1 MKQQT
6 ESRVCGRAWRRLLA
20 GVLAALTLC
29 TAVPAYAEAPADTV
43 QPAGTSQAAEGT
55 GGTAAQ
61 ESTPASSSPEQAGPS
76 APSEDVSAPADDTQ
90 APSQEAAAA
99 PPEED
104 RAAQPQAAPANGAE
118 KEGKPEPETAPQES
132 TSLPVAGQ
140 TYWFPMDTNNTEG
153 GKFTTY
159 KVREQKV
166 PAGLKWVPFTFS
178 GTINAYVLTDKAVN
192 LGDSQKVSEQQEG
205 SEKLGSIYDHQ
216 IFLSNHVL
224 TDGPS
229 WDNANSAG
237 LIFGKD
243 YKVGGITYKARALS
257 CGAIWISGNE
267 FSWLPNCEYSLMN
280 SKGYVK
286 NPAWTGSWA
295 QDPAAIGR
303 DAPGQKTAYKF
314 TEYEARFP
322 FASNGSGMGLR
333 PVFEVPQGQENS
345 LHAVALDLGQFKLKT
360 REGGYEG
367 EAGPVQTMN
376 VVMAVGAGNSNRPAY
391 EELAWAGSNTAP
403 EKESLIWIADNGKTY
418 TLDAPIPVDGITKLT
433 LGVKEKDESGMAAP
447 GLAITAQPQNVT
459 VKEGQSASFAV
470 QAVSEH
476 GLGTLG
482 YSWEVKQ
489 PQAARTLAEND
500 GWGAVGLQSTYTLA
514 STALGQSGTQYR
526 CKVTLTYIEVAEGG
540 TETKK
545 TIEAYSDAATLTVT
559 KADPP
564 AAPGGAGVPAGQKP
578 NPKTAVD
585 GWQGFWQ
592 DVRALLG
599 L

>member
-6 ESRVCGRAWRRLLA
+6 ESRVCGRVWRRLLA
-20 GVLAALTLC
+20 GALAALTLC

-61 ESTPASSSPEQAGPS
+61 ESTPASSSQEQAGPS

-118 KEGKPEPETAPQES
+118 KEGKPEPEPAPQES

-153 GKFTTY
+153 GKFMEFTL
-159 KVREQKV
+159 REQKI

-178 GTINAYVLTDKAVN
+178 GTINAYVLNSTATSW
-192 LGDSQKVSEQQEG
+192 GDSQKVSEQQPN
-205 SEKLGSIYDHQ
+205 SEKLGRIYDHQ

-229 WDNANSAG
+229 WNGANGAS

-243 YKVGGITYKARALS
+243 YKVGGITYTARALS
-257 CGAIWISGNE
+257 CGLGAGNRLLAN
-267 FSWLPNCEYSLMN
+267 SEYYIMRYK
-280 SKGYVK
+280 KGYLK
-286 NPAWTGSWA
+286 NPAWTFALG
-295 QDPAAIGR
+295 QDASLRAYGGLEGGKFVDGILGTPAHNSSR
-303 DAPGQKTAYKF
+303 V
-314 TEYEARFP
+314 
-322 FASNGSGMGLR
+322 GLR
-333 PVFEVPQGQENS
+333 PVFEVPQSWENS

-376 VVMAVGAGNSNRPAY
+376 VVMAEGAENINRPAY
-391 EELAWAGSNTAP
+391 ENLAWAGEEEKAP
-403 EKESLIWIADNGKTY
+403 TEESLIWIADNGKTY
-418 TLDAPIPVDGITKLT
+418 ALSAKIPVAGITKLT
-433 LGVKEKDESGMAAP
+433 LGVMEKDESGMATP
-447 GLAITAQPQNVT
+447 GLTITAHPQSVT

-500 GWGAVGLQSTYTLA
+500 GWGEVGRQNTYTLA

-526 CKVTLTYIEVAEGG
+526 CKVTLTYTEVGTGGAE
-540 TETKK
+540 TQK
-545 TIEAYSDAATLTVT
+545 TIETYSDAATLTVT

-564 AAPGGAGVPAGQKP
+564 AAPGGTGAPAGQKP

>member
-1 MKQQT
+1 
-6 ESRVCGRAWRRLLA
+6 
-20 GVLAALTLC
+20 
-29 TAVPAYAEAPADTV
+29 
-43 QPAGTSQAAEGT
+43 
-55 GGTAAQ
+55 
-61 ESTPASSSPEQAGPS
+61 
-76 APSEDVSAPADDTQ
+76 
-90 APSQEAAAA
+90 
-99 PPEED
+99 
-104 RAAQPQAAPANGAE
+104 
-118 KEGKPEPETAPQES
+118 
-132 TSLPVAGQ
+132 
-140 TYWFPMDTNNTEG
+140 MDTNNTEG

-376 VVMAVGAGNSNRPAY
+376 VVMAEGAGNINRPAY

>member
-6 ESRVCGRAWRRLLA
+6 ESRVCGKAWRRLLA
-20 GVLAALTLC
+20 GALAALTLC

-43 QPAGTSQAAEGT
+43 QSAGTSQAAEGT

-61 ESTPASSSPEQAGPS
+61 ESTPASSSPEQAQPS
-76 APSEDVSAPADDTQ
+76 APEEDVSAPADDTQ

-229 WDNANSAG
+229 WNDANGAD

-243 YKVGGITYKARALS
+243 YKVGGITYKARAAT
-257 CGAIWISGNE
+257 CGAKGYSAGKYD
-267 FSWLPNCEYSLMN
+267 WLPNSEYLVMDN
-280 SKGYVK
+280 KGYVK
-286 NPAWTGSWA
+286 NPAWTFSWG
-295 QDPAAIGR
+295 QDPATSVHE
-303 DAPGQKTAYKF
+303 PGKKTAY
-314 TEYEARFP
+314 
-322 FASNGSGMGLR
+322 ASTDYDAYFQWGGSASRVGLR

-360 REGGYEG
+360 RDGGYEG

-376 VVMAVGAGNSNRPAY
+376 VVMAEGAENINRPAY
-391 EELAWAGSNTAP
+391 EDLAWAGSNTAP

-418 TLDAPIPVDGITKLT
+418 ALGANIPVSGITKLT
-433 LGVKEKDESGMAAP
+433 LGVKEKDESGMAVP
-447 GLAITAQPQNVT
+447 GITLTAHPQSVT
-459 VKEGQSASFAV
+459 VKEGQSASFVV

-526 CKVTLTYIEVAEGG
+526 CKVTLTYTEVGADG

-545 TIEAYSDAATLTVT
+545 TIEAYSNAATLTVT

-564 AAPGGAGVPAGQKP
+564 AAPGGTGAPAGQKP

-599 L
+599 V

>member
-1 MKQQT
+1 M
-6 ESRVCGRAWRRLLA
+6 
-20 GVLAALTLC
+20 
-29 TAVPAYAEAPADTV
+29 PAYAEAPADTV
-43 QPAGTSQAAEGT
+43 QPGRHVTAARH

-280 SKGYVK
+280 RQGLCEKPRRGQVPGRK
-286 NPAWTGSWA
+286 I
-295 QDPAAIGR
+295 QAAIGS

-314 TEYEARFP
+314 TEYEARSHSRARKRRGCAP
-322 FASNGSGMGLR
+322 F
-333 PVFEVPQGQENS
+333 
-345 LHAVALDLGQFKLKT
+345 
-360 REGGYEG
+360 
-367 EAGPVQTMN
+367 
-376 VVMAVGAGNSNRPAY
+376 
-391 EELAWAGSNTAP
+391 
-403 EKESLIWIADNGKTY
+403 
-418 TLDAPIPVDGITKLT
+418 
-433 LGVKEKDESGMAAP
+433 
-447 GLAITAQPQNVT
+447 
-459 VKEGQSASFAV
+459 
-470 QAVSEH
+470 
-476 GLGTLG
+476 
-482 YSWEVKQ
+482 
-489 PQAARTLAEND
+489 
-500 GWGAVGLQSTYTLA
+500 
-514 STALGQSGTQYR
+514 
-526 CKVTLTYIEVAEGG
+526 
-540 TETKK
+540 
-545 TIEAYSDAATLTVT
+545 
-559 KADPP
+559 
-564 AAPGGAGVPAGQKP
+564 
-578 NPKTAVD
+578 
-585 GWQGFWQ
+585 
-592 DVRALLG
+592 
-599 L
+599 

>member
-6 ESRVCGRAWRRLLA
+6 ESRVCGRVWRRLLA
-20 GVLAALTLC
+20 GALAALTLC

-118 KEGKPEPETAPQES
+118 KEGKPEPEPAPQES

-178 GTINAYVLTDKAVN
+178 GTINAYVLTEKATN
-192 LGDSQKVSEQQEG
+192 WGDGEKVSTQQEG
-205 SEKLGSIYDHQ
+205 SEELGRLYDHQ

-229 WDNANSAG
+229 WNDAKSNDF
-237 LIFGKD
+237 LFGKD
-243 YKVGGITYKARALS
+243 YKVGDITYTARALS
-257 CGAIWISGNE
+257 CGLTSRNGFLANS
-267 FSWLPNCEYSLMN
+267 EYYIMKHV
-280 SKGYVK
+280 KGYLK
-286 NPAWTGSWA
+286 NPAWTFALG
-295 QDPAAIGR
+295 QDISLKAYGGLEGGRYSDGIPGIPANTSTR
-303 DAPGQKTAYKF
+303 V
-314 TEYEARFP
+314 
-322 FASNGSGMGLR
+322 GLR
-333 PVFEVPQGQENS
+333 PAFEVPQGQENS

-360 REGGYEG
+360 RDGGYEG

-376 VVMAVGAGNSNRPAY
+376 VVMAEGAENINRPAY
-391 EELAWAGSNTAP
+391 EDLAWAGSNTAP

-418 TLDAPIPVDGITKLT
+418 TLGAPIPVDGITKLT

-447 GLAITAQPQNVT
+447 GITLTVHPQSVT
-459 VKEGQSASFAV
+459 VKEGEKASFAV

-526 CKVTLTYIEVAEGG
+526 CKVTLTYTEVGADG

-545 TIEAYSDAATLTVT
+545 TIEAYSNAATLTVT
-559 KADPP
+559 KADP
-564 AAPGGAGVPAGQKP
+564 AGAPGGTGAPAGQKP

-599 L
+599 V

>member
-1 MKQQT
+1 
-6 ESRVCGRAWRRLLA
+6 
-20 GVLAALTLC
+20 
-29 TAVPAYAEAPADTV
+29 
-43 QPAGTSQAAEGT
+43 
-55 GGTAAQ
+55 
-61 ESTPASSSPEQAGPS
+61 
-76 APSEDVSAPADDTQ
+76 
-90 APSQEAAAA
+90 
-99 PPEED
+99 
-104 RAAQPQAAPANGAE
+104 
-118 KEGKPEPETAPQES
+118 
-132 TSLPVAGQ
+132 
-140 TYWFPMDTNNTEG
+140 
-153 GKFTTY
+153 
-159 KVREQKV
+159 
-166 PAGLKWVPFTFS
+166 
-178 GTINAYVLTDKAVN
+178 
-192 LGDSQKVSEQQEG
+192 
-205 SEKLGSIYDHQ
+205 
-216 IFLSNHVL
+216 
-224 TDGPS
+224 
-229 WDNANSAG
+229 
-237 LIFGKD
+237 
-243 YKVGGITYKARALS
+243 
-257 CGAIWISGNE
+257 
-267 FSWLPNCEYSLMN
+267 
-280 SKGYVK
+280 
-286 NPAWTGSWA
+286 
-295 QDPAAIGR
+295 
-303 DAPGQKTAYKF
+303 
-314 TEYEARFP
+314 
-322 FASNGSGMGLR
+322 MGLR

-376 VVMAVGAGNSNRPAY
+376 VVMAEGAGNINRPAY